1 MPKKTVR
8 VLAVIFVND
17 KYCSRGCL
25 YYNYTDYGCRC
36 ELFQN
41 NLEFDNERDF
51 GLIRCV
57 ECIQAEAEGESE

>member
-17 KYCSRGCL
+17 KYCSQNCL
-25 YYNYTDYGCRC
+25 YYSHANYGYRC
-36 ELFQN
+36 ELFQS
-41 NLEFDNERDF
+41 NLESDINFDF

-57 ECIQAEAEGESE
+57 ECIKAEQEGES